1 MIMSEY
7 LETYGLRAVLPI
19 SPERAHIG
27 SQATPG
33 NIPMNVL
40 PLGNLRSVLPTGG
53 EQCGPLL
60 PQSMASG
67 IAQGRPQDC
76 DSPNMD
82 PGSLWD
88 EEHLTGIS
96 SI

>member
-1 MIMSEY
+1 MSEY

-40 PLGNLRSVLPTGG
+40 PLSSVLPTGESNVDPSCPRAWLQEYPRG
-53 EQCGPLL
+53 DPKTVIVLTWTLVACG
-60 PQSMASG
+60 MK
-67 IAQGRPQDC
+67 
-76 DSPNMD
+76 
-82 PGSLWD
+82 
-88 EEHLTGIS
+88 